1 MAMSTLRLHNSL
13 TRRVEEFTP
22 QDPRRVTLYVCGP
35 TVYNYVHIGN
45 ARPYVVFGLLARLL
59 RRLYPGVVYARN
71 ITDVDDKINAA
82 ALAAGVPIDR
92 ITDRFAAAFFEDMAA
107 LGVDPP
113 DVTPHATQHIG
124 QIITMCER
132 LIAAGHAYAA
142 EGHVLFDVASYAKY
156 GELSGRSVDEMIAG
170 ARVEVAPYKKNPADF
185 VLWKP
190 STPEFPGWE
199 SPWGRGRP
207 GWHIECSAMAAT
219 HLGET
224 IDIHAGGND
233 LMFPHH
239 ENEIAQSTCAHGGKT
254 FARYWLHNG
263 MLTFNGKK
271 MSKSLGNVMLL
282 HELLQK
288 HPPELLRYLLLKAH
302 YRQPLDWSDAAIAQA
317 RATLDGWYGVL
328 RDLAHIE
335 AEPATGELLKDIDD
349 ALLDDLNTP
358 EAFAVIARF
367 ATHARR
373 AQDDAARKAA
383 KSLLLGAGHALG
395 LLRHDPESWFKQGLS
410 QPDGAT
416 PAPGG
421 APAAIDPN
429 EIEALIAKRNE
440 ARKSR
445 NFAEADRIRDE
456 LAAKNIA
463 IEDSAQGTRWKV
475 VNPNER
481 AA

>member
-1 MAMSTLRLHNSL
+1 MTTLRLHNSL
-13 TRRVEEFTP
+13 TRRVEDFVPE
-22 QDPRRVTLYVCGP
+22 DPRRVTLYVCGP

-45 ARPYVVFGLLARLL
+45 ARPYVVFGLLAQLL

-113 DVTPHATQHIG
+113 DVTPHATQHIR
-124 QIITMCER
+124 QIIAMCER
-132 LIAAGHAYAA
+132 LIASGHAYAA
-142 EGHVLFDVASYAKY
+142 EGHVLFDVASYPDY
-156 GELSGRSVDEMIAG
+156 GRLSGRSVDEMIAG

-190 STPEFPGWE
+190 STPELPGWD
-199 SPWGRGRP
+199 SSWGRGRP
-207 GWHIECSAMAAT
+207 GWHIECSAMAEA

-239 ENEIAQSTCAHGGKT
+239 ENEIAQSTCAHGGRM

-271 MSKSLGNVMLL
+271 MSKSIGNVMLL

-302 YRQPLDWSDAAIAQA
+302 YRGPLDWSEDAIVQA
-317 RATLDGWYGVL
+317 RETLDRWYGTL
-328 RDLAHIE
+328 RDLRDVEVASDVETPPAIE
-335 AEPATGELLKDIDD
+335 A

-358 EAFAVIARF
+358 EAFKIISELA
-367 ATHARR
+367 ATSRR
-373 AQDDAARKAA
+373 ATTPDERKAA
-383 KSLLLGAGHALG
+383 KSALLSAGAMVG
-395 LLRHDPESWFKQGLS
+395 LLRLDPESWFKQGIG
-410 QPDGAT
+410 DGADAGIQVD
-416 PAPGG
+416 PAE
-421 APAAIDPN
+421 ID
-429 EIEALIAKRNE
+429 ALIARRNE

-445 NFAEADRIRDE
+445 DFAEADRIRDE